1 MQDKP
6 LYLKLG
12 HRYLSTDFRAIA
24 QHFSAGRGPSTPN
37 LLYVVPVADTKNFS
51 DLVQPATLMT
61 VLGEVLEGVVSA
73 VRGHAAPK
81 LASAVVGKIIISAY
95 SRSGNRLEVLFSSLN
110 SEKGFFK
117 DHLDQVNA
125 FDIVLGENSD
135 EKLFNLWLAMFQW
148 RRLYTNASIV
158 IYTAYS
164 TPARRMIREGPGASV
179 LNTRLDVNFETAS
192 WTDSKPPTGP
202 SRGAGFE
209 ALSNDRRVHVTL
221 LPVSFFKLYIIN
233 QSGPVENP
241 RGFDHKKTGHFHGHG
256 MFLRTM
262 MSHALSIAA
271 DEPSFFAKR
280 PTSP

>member
-1 MQDKP
+1 
-6 LYLKLG
+6 
-12 HRYLSTDFRAIA
+12 
-24 QHFSAGRGPSTPN
+24 
-37 LLYVVPVADTKNFS
+37 VADSKDFS
-51 DLVQPATLMT
+51 DLLQPATLVT

-73 VRGHAAPK
+73 VRGHVVSM
-81 LASAVVGKIIISAY
+81 LASASVGKIIISAY
-95 SRSGNRLEVLFSSLN
+95 SRSGTRLEALFARLN
-110 SEKGFFK
+110 SEKSFFK

-125 FDIVLGENSD
+125 FDIVLGDNSD

-192 WTDSKPPTGP
+192 WTDPKPPTGP

-209 ALSNDRRVHVTL
+209 ALSDDRRVHVTL
-221 LPVSFFKLYIIN
+221 LPISFFKLYIVN

-271 DEPSFFAKR
+271 AEPSFFAKR
-280 PTSP
+280 RTNP